1 MKHPF
6 FTGRNVERLP
16 GQDPEFD
23 AFLSYRVNADLAHVE
38 LLYNLLTARGVRVWW
53 DKVCLE
59 AGVGHCNLT
68 HNTSL
73 TMYFNNTITLHT
85 IPH

>member
-23 AFLSYRVNADLAHVE
+23 AFLSYRVNTDLAHVE

-59 AGVGHCNLT
+59 AGVFY
-68 HNTSL
+68 HNILFDSFL
-73 TMYFNNTITLHT
+73 I
-85 IPH
+85 

>member
-1 MKHPF
+1 MRRSHVMKHPF

-59 AGVGHCNLT
+59 AGVV
-68 HNTSL
+68 
-73 TMYFNNTITLHT
+73 YYTILFYLFL
-85 IPH
+85 I